1 MTHLKNTT
9 IKYSL
14 YSNWKNEL
22 LKNINADDIVKA
34 MSWKKWSLQQVDATE
49 LVEAMLS
56 VSTVQVHRT
65 DEWPITIV
73 QTTGQ

>member
-34 MSWKKWSLQQVDATE
+34 MS
-49 LVEAMLS
+49 
-56 VSTVQVHRT
+56 
-65 DEWPITIV
+65 
-73 QTTGQ
+73 